1 MYKSK
6 RKWLI
11 VIIFLITLVII
22 SAGLFVSNPTFAS
35 IYPQLFSQSNQNE
48 PKLDPTSFS
57 AEDLS
62 TNEASEMAQ
71 NSLEQWEK
79 KILKGANWVH
89 LLYQI
94 NSEID
99 NGVILP
105 DGKSMPSSYLEE
117 GWYFINENGLVEKN
131 IVTLRDEFETIYQ
144 QSVLSGSTEYNLTFE
159 DKMDGAEPYK
169 LKLDR
174 GFTQY
179 LMEVDAL
186 HIPIKYIDITN
197 NNKSIKEFSF
207 EEIYETPIQE
217 NQIAKPIQ
225 SAVVVGLFDN
235 ETGEMITYRK
245 LLKCVTGEQI
255 LFEEWHLLI
264 AEILPVAP
272 SSVLDVLENVK

>member
-6 RKWLI
+6 QKWLI
-11 VIIFLITLVII
+11 EIIFLIALVII
-22 SAGLFVSNPTFAS
+22 STGVFVSHPTFAS
-35 IYPQLFSQSNQNE
+35 IYPQLFSRSNQNE

-62 TNEASEMAQ
+62 TNEASEMVQ
-71 NSLEQWEK
+71 NSLKQWEE
-79 KILKGANWVH
+79 KILKGGNWVH

-99 NGVILP
+99 NRVILP

-131 IVTLRDEFETIYQ
+131 LVTLKDEFETIYQ
-144 QSVLSGSTEYNLTFE
+144 QSALSGSTEYNLTFE
-159 DKMDGAEPYK
+159 DKLDDVEPYK

-179 LMEVDAL
+179 LMEIDAL
-186 HIPIKYIDITN
+186 HIPVKYIDTTN

-225 SAVVVGLFDN
+225 SAVVVGLFDI
-235 ETGEMITYRK
+235 ETGQMMMYRK
-245 LLKCVTGEQI
+245 LLKCVTGEQM
-255 LFEEWHLLI
+255 LFEEWHLLL
-264 AEILPVAP
+264 AETLPDAP
-272 SSVLDVLENVK
+272 TSVLDVLENVK